1 MVESPVQ
8 IADPPAGIWDAKK
21 LADVACQFEKHQ
33 TGRTPESA
41 TAVVVD
47 RSLVI
52 TLHGMLSPEELE
64 LARTPDGAAQVVE
77 RHQQHFL
84 TSCDA
89 LRQEIE
95 AITGVPVK
103 EATSKVATQ
112 TGTVVYVI
120 QLATDV
126 AASTWSEP
134 KSNPASLNAIH
145 GNESP
150 VLGGEG

>member
-1 MVESPVQ
+1 MVESPVE
-8 IADPPAGIWDAKK
+8 IADPPSGIWDAKK
-21 LADVACQFEKHQ
+21 LAEMACQFEKHQ

-41 TAVVVD
+41 TAVLVD

-52 TLHGMLSPEELE
+52 TLRGMLSPEELE
-64 LARTPDGAAQVVE
+64 LAQSPDGAAQVIE
-77 RHQQHFL
+77 LHQQRFL
-84 TSCDA
+84 ASCDS

-95 AITGVPVK
+95 AITGVPVR

-120 QLATDV
+120 QLAAAV
-126 AASTWSEP
+126 AASTWTEP
-134 KSNPASLNAIH
+134 KTEPQPLNVPR
-145 GNESP
+145 GSENP